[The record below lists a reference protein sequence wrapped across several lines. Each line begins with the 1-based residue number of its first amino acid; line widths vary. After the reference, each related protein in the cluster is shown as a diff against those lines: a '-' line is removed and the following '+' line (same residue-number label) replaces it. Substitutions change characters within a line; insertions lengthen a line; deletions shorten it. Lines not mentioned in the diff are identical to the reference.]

1 MRSFFFVLL
10 LQFIFFSGTLAENLE
25 IKQAFTGINCTAE
38 TYPLSLV
45 FFGALP
51 MFGVGRFEIQF

>member
-51 MFGVGRFEIQF
+51 MFGVGRF